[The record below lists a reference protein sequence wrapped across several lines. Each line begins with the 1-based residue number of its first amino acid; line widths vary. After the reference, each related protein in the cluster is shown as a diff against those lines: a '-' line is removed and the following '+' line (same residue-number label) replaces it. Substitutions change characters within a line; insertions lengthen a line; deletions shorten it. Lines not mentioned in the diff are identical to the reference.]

1 MDAKKKIKP
10 ITQLLKC
17 MEFEFNFSEGE
28 QMGITVSAN
37 PEKIDDSELEFVR
50 SFVDD
55 GYIGDL
61 ELTQD
66 CIEVSECTLFKILE
80 VPEEKI
86 SELSVALKVY
96 DDYVNELSWACDTKS
111 EARSVVSK
119 IKKQRKEITK
129 LFKGLKI
136 KNTYINFEGVD
147 GGILECYI

>member
-17 MEFEFNFSEGE
+17 MEFDFRIDEGE
-28 QMGITVSAN
+28 VMDVTLRAN
-37 PEKIDDSELEFVR
+37 TEKIDDSEIGIVDSLVEYFDSLEPEF
-50 SFVDD
+50 
-55 GYIGDL
+55 
-61 ELTQD
+61 TQES
-66 CIEVSECTLFKILE
+66 IEVSECNIFKILG

-86 SELSVALKVY
+86 SELSGALKVY
-96 DDYVNELSWACDTKS
+96 DDYVNELSWSCDTKG
-111 EARSVVSK
+111 EARSIVSK

-136 KNTYINFEGVD
+136 GKTDVDFEDVD